1 MLPIQWRAL
10 RATKS
15 KPIQAATAALFI
27 VATVLSLF
35 CGNVQAQNVTSFR
48 SVDRFEIPQLN
59 GSIRFAYN
67 GTYSSATLENDTWY
81 FSDLTLNN
89 SRVLGNLKVSVQ
101 NSNIIIYSVSAY
113 ANQSRQSV
121 RYNADSAGQQVFHF
135 GLNTTTHPSE
145 WWVTLTG
152 SVFLA
157 EGKEW
162 QLLPDNT
169 VIVNR
174 QTGNISVVHFNFG
187 ATTDSNLPFYE
198 RHSIALITVV
208 LVVATVAVAAV
219 ISVKVRK
226 HKDGN

>member
-81 FSDLTLNN
+81 FSDLTLNG
-89 SRVLGNLKVSVQ
+89 SSVLGNLRVSVQ
-101 NSNIIIYSVSAY
+101 NSNINIYNLSAY
-113 ANQSRQSV
+113 TQTRQSV
-121 RYNADSAGQQVFHF
+121 RYNAEGAGQQVFHF
-135 GLNTTTHPSE
+135 GLNTTTHHSE
-145 WWVTLTG
+145 WWVTITG

-157 EGKEW
+157 EGRDW

-169 VIVNR
+169 VIVNG
-174 QTGNISVVHFNFG
+174 QTGNISVVHRSFG
-187 ATTDSNLPFYE
+187 AMNDSNLPFYE
-198 RHSIALITVV
+198 KHSIAL
-208 LVVATVAVAAV
+208 ATAVAVAVTLFIAAV
-219 ISVKVRK
+219 ISIKVRK
-226 HKDGN
+226 PKDGN